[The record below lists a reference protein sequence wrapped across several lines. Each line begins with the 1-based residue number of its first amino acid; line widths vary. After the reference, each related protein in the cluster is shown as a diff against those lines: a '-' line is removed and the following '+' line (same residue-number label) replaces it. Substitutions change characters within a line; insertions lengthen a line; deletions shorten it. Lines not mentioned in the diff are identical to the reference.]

1 MPDIPM
7 PDLSQMP
14 DLPPMPDLLPD
25 DVGLI
30 DALRRRLGDAGVL
43 TGHDDTDAYCED
55 WRGLYHGRAL
65 AVIRPADTEAVADA
79 VRLCVR
85 HGVRLVPQGGNTSMV
100 GGAAVGEDGSEVILN
115 LSRLNRIRGID
126 PVDMTLSVEA
136 GVTLK
141 AAQDAAAAA
150 GCKLPLSIA
159 SEGSA
164 QIGGVLA
171 TNAGGNNTVRYGN
184 ARELLLGIEAVLP
197 DGSVFHGMRRLR
209 KDNTGY
215 ALRHLLVGSEGTLGV
230 ITAAI
235 LQLAPMPRTI
245 EVALCGLPSPEAAL
259 ALFTRFRAADASA
272 IQAFEFMSGASMAM
286 VTGLIDGAVL
296 PLAEPAPDYV
306 LVELAT
312 ARDRA
317 DLRTLMES
325 VLAEALEDGTVLDAV
340 IAESG
345 AQRDAI
351 WRLREEHSEAQK
363 RAGGSVK
370 NDVSVPVSRV
380 PELIRLAGEACR
392 ALMPGIRV
400 APFGHLGD
408 GNIHFN
414 LVQPE
419 AMPRAAFLARDH
431 ELMDAVCAVVR
442 RLDGSFSAE
451 HGVGRL
457 KTYMMQDWRG
467 GAELETMR
475 RIKHALDPRGLFNPG
490 KLLPE

>member
-1 MPDIPM
+1 M
-7 PDLSQMP
+7 PDLVPTP
-14 DLPPMPDLLPD
+14 DLVPLPEAAPED
-25 DVGLI
+25 IGLVE
-30 DALRRRLGDAGVL
+30 ALRRHLGASAVL
-43 TGHDDTDAYCED
+43 TGHADTDAYCED

-65 AVIRPADTEAVADA
+65 AVVRPADTGAVADV
-79 VRLCVR
+79 VRLCAR

-100 GGAAVGEDGSEVILN
+100 GGAAVGEDGSEIILN

-197 DGSVFHGMRRLR
+197 DGSVLHGMRRLR

-235 LQLAPMPRTI
+235 LQLAPLPRTV

-259 ALFTRFRAADASA
+259 ALFTRFRNGDPSA

-286 VTGLIDGAVL
+286 VTGLIEGAVL
-296 PLAEPAPDYV
+296 PLAEPAPAYV

-312 ARDRA
+312 ARDQA
-317 DLRTLMES
+317 DLRTLMET
-325 VLAEALEDGTVLDAV
+325 VLADALEDGTVLDAV

-400 APFGHLGD
+400 AAFGHLGD

-419 AMPRAAFLARDH
+419 AMPRADFLARDH

-442 RLDGSFSAE
+442 ALDGSFSAE

-457 KTYMMQDWRG
+457 KTYMMEDWRG

-475 RIKHALDPRGLFNPG
+475 RIKQALDPRGLFNPG
-490 KLLPE
+490 KLLPA

>member
-1 MPDIPM
+1 MPVIPIPDLVAM
-7 PDLSQMP
+7 PDLVPTP
-14 DLPPMPDLLPD
+14 DRAGDDL
-25 DVGLI
+25 GLI
-30 DALRRRLGDAGVL
+30 DALRRRLGEAGVL
-43 TGHDDTDAYCED
+43 TGQADTDPYCED

-65 AVIRPADTEAVADA
+65 AVIRPADTEAVAEA
-79 VRLCVR
+79 VRLCAR
-85 HGVRLVPQGGNTSMV
+85 HGVRLVPQGGNTSLV
-100 GGAAVGEDGSEVILN
+100 GGAAVRDDGSEVILN
-115 LSRLNRIRGID
+115 LSRLNRIRGVD

-197 DGSVFHGMRRLR
+197 DGSVLHGMRRLR

-235 LQLAPMPRTI
+235 LQLAPLPRTI

-259 ALFTRFRAADASA
+259 RLFTRLRAADPSA
-272 IQAFEFMSGASMAM
+272 IQAFEYMSGASMAM
-286 VTGLIDGAVL
+286 VTGLIEGAAL

-312 ARDRA
+312 ARERA
-317 DLRTLMES
+317 ELRTLLEG
-325 VLAEALEDGTVLDAV
+325 VLAEALEEGTVLDAV

-345 AQRDAI
+345 AQCGAI
-351 WRLREEHSEAQK
+351 WRLREEHAEAQK

-400 APFGHLGD
+400 VPFGHLGD

-419 AMPRAAFLARDH
+419 TMPRAAFLARDH
-431 ELMDAVCAVVR
+431 ELMDAVSAVVR
-442 RLDGSFSAE
+442 ALDGSFSAE

-457 KTYMMQDWRG
+457 KTYMMEDWRG
-467 GAELETMR
+467 GAELATMR
-475 RIKHALDPRGLFNPG
+475 RIKQALDPHGLFNPG
-490 KLLPE
+490 KLLPG